1 MPPRLQMGVSRPCAR
16 TIALAMALVGALS
29 LAPIATASAARAGAN
44 PYIVNG
50 SQISISQVP
59 FQVAVLDVRFGG
71 SRSNQFECGGSV
83 LTPTLVITP
92 GHCTYTDPVAG
103 TQETAGD
110 PRALGGTGQPQTRGT
125 PVAGGPRPPPPPPP
139 PPPQR

>member
-83 LTPTLVITP
+83 LTPTLVITA
-92 GHCTYTDPVAG
+92 GHCTYWDLGNGV
-103 TQETAGD
+103 QETAGNLRVLVD
-110 PRALGGTGQPQTRGT
+110 TDDLNTGGTL
-125 PVAGGPRPPPPPPP
+125 
-139 PPPQR
+139 